1 MFTNKT
7 HKKNQKKMKK
17 NLREVTTFV
26 GRAPSGGGMGVSYTL
41 FM

>member
-1 MFTNKT
+1 
-7 HKKNQKKMKK
+7 MKK

-26 GRAPSGGGMGVSYTL
+26 LPTAWGGGMGVSYTL